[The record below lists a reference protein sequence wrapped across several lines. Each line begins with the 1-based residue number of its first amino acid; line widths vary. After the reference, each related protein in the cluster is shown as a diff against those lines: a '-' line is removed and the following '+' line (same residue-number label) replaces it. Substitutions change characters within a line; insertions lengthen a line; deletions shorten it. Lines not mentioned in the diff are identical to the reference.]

1 MKNKPALFRRYRVSL
16 LLAMVGG
23 FLEAYTYVTRD
34 GVFAN
39 AQTGNI
45 ARMGI
50 NLAQGNLLLTLR
62 YFVPVAAFVAGVTI
76 SLQLRRI
83 RRDWERLILYME
95 IVLLFLVGLIP
106 PDRLSILA
114 TVTVSFVCALQVES
128 FRKFGEN
135 SFASTMCTGNL
146 RIATEHLNRYFSTKD
161 PFALRTSLQ
170 YYGID
175 LVFACSVLVGYW
187 MTQAF
192 GTKTMLPNDPMIL
205 LSYLN
210 TRLRDDYLSLD
221 ALCEDLDLSRAE
233 LEKKLEAVGFAYDAE
248 QNRFR

>member
-45 ARMGI
+45 ARVGL

-62 YFVPVAAFVAGVTI
+62 YMIPVIAFMAGVTV
-76 SLQLRRI
+76 SLQVRRV
-83 RRDWERLILYME
+83 RKDWERIILVLE

-106 PDRLSILA
+106 PARLSILA
-114 TVTVSFVCALQVES
+114 TVTVSLVCALQVES
-128 FRKFGEN
+128 FRKFGDN

-146 RIATEHLNRYFSTKD
+146 RIATEHLNRYFSTGD
-161 PFALRTSLQ
+161 RAALTTSLQ

-175 LVFACSVLVGYW
+175 LMFLCAVMAGYHV
-187 MTQAF
+187 TRVF
-192 GTKTMLPNDPMIL
+192 GTRAVWWPILVPAALLIL
-205 LSYLN
+205 L
-210 TRLRDDYLSLD
+210 RKDGK
-221 ALCEDLDLSRAE
+221 E
-233 LEKKLEAVGFAYDAE
+233 
-248 QNRFR
+248 

>member
-1 MKNKPALFRRYRVSL
+1 MKEQKLFRRYSVSL
-16 LLAMVGG
+16 ALATVGG

-45 ARMGI
+45 ARMGL
-50 NLAQGNLLLTLR
+50 NLAQGNVLLTLR
-62 YFVPVAAFVAGVTI
+62 YLIPVIAFMAGVTL

-83 RRDWERLILYME
+83 RKDWERLILGLE

-106 PDRLSILA
+106 PHKLSILA

-135 SFASTMCTGNL
+135 TFASTMCTGNL
-146 RIATEHLNRYFSTKD
+146 RIATEHLNRYFSEKSRAELFT
-161 PFALRTSLQ
+161 ALQ

-175 LVFACSVLVGYW
+175 LMFASAVLVGYW
-187 MTQAF
+187 VTRAF
-192 GTKTMLPNDPMIL
+192 GVRAVWWAL
-205 LSYLN
+205 LIPAALLVL
-210 TRLRDDYLSLD
+210 LRK
-221 ALCEDLDLSRAE
+221 E
-233 LEKKLEAVGFAYDAE
+233 EA
-248 QNRFR
+248 R

>member
-62 YFVPVAAFVAGVTI
+62 YFVPVAAFMAGVTL

-83 RRDWERLILYME
+83 REDWERLILYME

-187 MTQAF
+187 ITQAF
-192 GTKTMLPNDPMIL
+192 GTKAVWCVLVIPAAL
-205 LSYLN
+205 LVL
-210 TRLRDDYLSLD
+210 RLYEGRGEKH
-221 ALCEDLDLSRAE
+221 AAE
-233 LEKKLEAVGFAYDAE
+233 
-248 QNRFR
+248 